1 MTLLLLQ
8 KLRLRD
14 FNTVFL
20 LHLLNLSLGNLKPYY
35 SSLLS
40 LFLSLIKLVLVLYLS
55 LCWLNPFQKLQNFAD
70 DNFISFKSNPG
81 Q

>member
-40 LFLSLIKLVLVLYLS
+40 LFLSLIKLSACSVPLTMLAEPIPKVTE
-55 LCWLNPFQKLQNFAD
+55 LC
-70 DNFISFKSNPG
+70 
-81 Q
+81 